1 MRVGNE
7 EGKRRGWGEKID
19 RKKIGGELVSDYH
32 LVICYEYKFG
42 FSEQG

>member
-7 EGKRRGWGEKID
+7 GGKRRRWSKKID

-42 FSEQG
+42 FSEQD

>member
-7 EGKRRGWGEKID
+7 EGKRRRWGEKID